1 MEKVKHGR
9 EAGGYGESPIHIF
22 TPTDISQVRMTLQ
35 GEPER
40 LIWRVSP
47 VELYFIFD
55 IDVAM
60 LAFFMAS

>member
-1 MEKVKHGR
+1 
-9 EAGGYGESPIHIF
+9 
-22 TPTDISQVRMTLQ
+22 MTLQ